1 MTGEPPLTL
10 RVNGE
15 ERTVPEVA
23 ADTRLL
29 DLLRWRL
36 GLKGTKEGCRTGG
49 CGACTVLVNGESVLS
64 CLTLAREMEGQEVTT
79 VEGLTGTPEAEA
91 VQQAFAEAGA
101 VQCGYCT
108 PGFVLALVSLRREH
122 GASPPDLPTLA
133 NELGGNLCRCTGYY
147 AIVRALADLLGVPV
161 TSELPKSSFTVEPG
175 GSP

>member
-15 ERTVPEVA
+15 ERTLPEVPT
-23 ADTRLL
+23 DTRLL

-64 CLTLAREMEGQEVTT
+64 CLTLAREMEGQEITT
-79 VEGLTGTPEAEA
+79 VEGLSGTAEA
-91 VQQAFAEAGA
+91 QRVQRAFAEAGA

-108 PGFVLALVSLRREH
+108 PGFVMALVSLGRERRE
-122 GASPPDLPTLA
+122 SPPDLRTLA
-133 NELGGNLCRCTGYY
+133 SELGGNLCRCTGYY
-147 AIVRALADLLGVPV
+147 AIVRALAGLLDAPVPPN
-161 TSELPKSSFTVEPG
+161 LPKSSFTVEPQ